1 VSQWGWTWG
10 QFLDHTFGLRDDV
23 GGAAANIP
31 FNAADPLEEFRNDFG
46 AIGFNRSAATP
57 GTGTG
62 TSNPRQQTNTE
73 STFVNAAVVYSNSPA
88 RLEWLRD
95 GSVDGN
101 VTNNGP
107 TMMLPGGYL
116 PRRDARGNPATAPP
130 GDVDGRLRADPTR
143 SFVAGDKRVNENIAL
158 SATQTLFAREH
169 NRIVGLL
176 PNTLSAEDKFQIA
189 RRIVMA
195 EQQYITYTEFLP
207 AMGVR
212 LPAYNG
218 YNPNVNPTLSNEFA
232 TVGYRAHS
240 QIHGE
245 FEFEGDT
252 GRWTQA
258 QLDAFEAQGVEV
270 EVDGAETALVV
281 PLNVAFFNPD
291 LLPAIG
297 LGPVL
302 EGLSGESQYDND
314 EMIDNQLRSVL
325 FQVPVPGNPDCTGSD
340 DAAPQPASCA
350 PSIIAGASTGRRPG
364 AGSCV
369 RPTPSSR

>member
-1 VSQWGWTWG
+1 MILKGRPGSARRVLATVAVAGVTVATALVGTGSVAQAALPFEVPSLDGGGNNLAHPEWGQANRPYLRVAPARYADGVGAPVGGPNSRFVSNRVFNDRHQNVFSETSVSQWGWTWG

-207 AMGVR
+207 AIGVR

-258 QLDAFEAQGVEV
+258 QLE
-270 EVDGAETALVV
+270 
-281 PLNVAFFNPD
+281 
-291 LLPAIG
+291 
-297 LGPVL
+297 
-302 EGLSGESQYDND
+302 
-314 EMIDNQLRSVL
+314 
-325 FQVPVPGNPDCTGSD
+325 
-340 DAAPQPASCA
+340 
-350 PSIIAGASTGRRPG
+350 RPG
-364 AGSCV
+364 PKV
-369 RPTPSSR
+369 R